1 MIYDSPIYIMCH
13 TLYMRLSVFGSIAG
27 FRAWGFGAQ
36 GDSYDSKLSDP
47 MRKLGIGARVRGQ
60 SELAVCRKA
69 VCWVPKL
76 LVVQGGH
83 TCEMCRV
90 GMSPNARIQE
100 TREDSSSG
108 GHAPKRSEA
117 SRLSTSGLP
126 GLRSNGEDLA
136 LGAWSCPGFRSLEVM
151 ALHRD

>member
-1 MIYDSPIYIMCH
+1 
-13 TLYMRLSVFGSIAG
+13 MRLSVFGSIAG

-47 MRKLGIGARVRGQ
+47 MGKLGIGARVRGQ

-100 TREDSSSG
+100 TREIAVQEVTPRNG
-108 GHAPKRSEA
+108 L
-117 SRLSTSGLP
+117 RLRDFPHQGYQVYDPMEKTWRLGP
-126 GLRSNGEDLA
+126 GLVQA
-136 LGAWSCPGFRSLEVM
+136 LEV
-151 ALHRD
+151 